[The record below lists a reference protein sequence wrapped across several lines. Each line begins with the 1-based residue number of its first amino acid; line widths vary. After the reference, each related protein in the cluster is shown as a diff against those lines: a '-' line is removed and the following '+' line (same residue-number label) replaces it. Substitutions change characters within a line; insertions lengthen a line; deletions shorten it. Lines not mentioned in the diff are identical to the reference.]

1 MRKKFTLIFIIL
13 SAVTNMVWAARPF
26 VTDDARLTTAGSCQI
41 ESWTRVYRT
50 STEVWALPAC
60 NPTGNFEVTLGQG
73 RAFYDAVG
81 SEPADDY
88 IFQAKTLIR
97 PLETNGYGFGLA
109 AGTVRHPAVSPG
121 PNLFGN
127 SYIYLP
133 YSASFA
139 NDQLVVHINGGWLK
153 ERTTEK
159 NLATWGVG
167 TEWNV
172 NERVTWL
179 VEAFGES
186 NPNTYWQAGGRFSLI
201 PHLLQVDTTF
211 GRAASGGGDHRW
223 ISFGLRF
230 TPSKLF

>member
-13 SAVTNMVWAARPF
+13 SAVPNMVWAARPF

-41 ESWTRVYRT
+41 ESWTRVYRN

-73 RAFYDAVG
+73 RAFYDAAG

-97 PLETNGYGFGLA
+97 PLETNGYGFGIA

-139 NDQLVVHINGGWLK
+139 DDQLVVHINGGWLK

-201 PHLLQVDTTF
+201 PQLLQVDTTL

>member
-133 YSASFA
+133 YSTSFA

-172 NERVTWL
+172 SERVTWL

-201 PHLLQVDTTF
+201 PHLLQVDTTL
-211 GRAASGGGDHRW
+211 GRAASGSGDHRW

>member
-172 NERVTWL
+172 SERVTWL

-201 PHLLQVDTTF
+201 PHLLQVDTTL
-211 GRAASGGGDHRW
+211 GRAASGSGDHRW

>member
-1 MRKKFTLIFIIL
+1 MRKKITLIFIIL

-133 YSASFA
+133 YSTSFA

-172 NERVTWL
+172 SERVTWL

-201 PHLLQVDTTF
+201 PHLLQVDTTL
-211 GRAASGGGDHRW
+211 GRAASGSGDHRW

>member
-1 MRKKFTLIFIIL
+1 MRKNNAVAIIFISLL
-13 SAVTNMVWAARPF
+13 STPVWAARPF
-26 VTDDARLTTAGSCQI
+26 VTDDARLTTAGSCQL
-41 ESWTRVYRT
+41 ESWTRIYRT

-60 NPTGNFEVTLGQG
+60 NPTGNLELTLGQG
-73 RAFYDAVG
+73 RAFYDAAGVG
-81 SEPADDY
+81 PADDY
-88 IFQAKTLIR
+88 VFQVKTLIR
-97 PLETNGYGFGLA
+97 QLQTNGSGFGLA
-109 AGTVRHPAVSPG
+109 AGTVRHPSVSPG
-121 PNLFGN
+121 PNLYGN

-139 NDQLVVHINGGWLK
+139 DDQLVMHINVGWLK
-153 ERTTEK
+153 ERSTEK

-201 PHLLQVDTTF
+201 PQLLQVDTIL
-211 GRAASGGGDHRW
+211 GRAASGNRDHQW
-223 ISFGLRF
+223 ISFGVRF

>member
-133 YSASFA
+133 YSTSFA

-201 PHLLQVDTTF
+201 PHLLQVDTTL
-211 GRAASGGGDHRW
+211 GRAASGSGDHR
-223 ISFGLRF
+223 
-230 TPSKLF
+230 

>member
-1 MRKKFTLIFIIL
+1 MRKKFTLTFIVLIFI
-13 SAVTNMVWAARPF
+13 TNIVWAARPF

-60 NPTGNFEVTLGQG
+60 NPTGNFELTLGQG
-73 RAFYDAVG
+73 RAFYDATG
-81 SEPADDY
+81 SNPADDY

-97 PLETNGYGFGLA
+97 PLETNSYGFGLA

-127 SYIYLP
+127 SYVYLP

-139 NDQLVVHINGGWLK
+139 DDELVMHINVGWLK
-153 ERTTEK
+153 ERSTEK

-179 VEAFGES
+179 IEAFGES

-201 PHLLQVDTTF
+201 PQLLQVDTTL
-211 GRAASGGGDHRW
+211 GRAASGNSDNRW
-223 ISFGLRF
+223 ISFGVRF

>member
-1 MRKKFTLIFIIL
+1 MQKKFTLIFIIL

-26 VTDDARLTTAGSCQI
+26 VTDDARLTTAGSCQL
-41 ESWTRVYRT
+41 ESWTRIYRT
-50 STEVWALPAC
+50 STEIWALPAC
-60 NPTGNFEVTLGQG
+60 NPTGNLELTLGQG
-73 RAFYDAVG
+73 RAFYAASGVE
-81 SEPADDY
+81 SADDY
-88 IFQAKTLIR
+88 IFQAKTLFR
-97 PLETNGYGFGLA
+97 KLETNSYGFGLA

-139 NDQLVVHINGGWLK
+139 DDELVMHLNVGWLK
-153 ERTTEK
+153 ERSTEK

-179 VEAFGES
+179 VEAFGET
-186 NPNTYWQAGGRFSLI
+186 NPHTYWQAGGRFSLI
-201 PHLLQVDTTF
+201 PQLLQVDTTL
-211 GRAASGGGDHRW
+211 GSAASGNRDNRW

>member
-1 MRKKFTLIFIIL
+1 MRKKITLIFIIL
-13 SAVTNMVWAARPF
+13 STVANVVWAARPF

-41 ESWTRVYRT
+41 ENWTRIYRS

-60 NPTGNFEVTLGQG
+60 NPTGNLELTLGQG
-73 RAFYDAVG
+73 RAFYDAAG

-139 NDQLVVHINGGWLK
+139 DDQLVVHINGGWLK
-153 ERTTEK
+153 ERSTEK

-167 TEWNV
+167 AEWNV
-172 NERVTWL
+172 SERVTWL
-179 VEAFGES
+179 AEAFGES

-201 PHLLQVDTTF
+201 PQLLQVDTTL
-211 GRAASGGGDHRW
+211 GRAASGNRDNRW
-223 ISFGLRF
+223 ISFGVRF